1 MVKLTKSTR
10 KPLFGK
16 TKTTK
21 TVPLKAIKPAK
32 KSFDA
37 KAFADSF
44 KSLDQN
50 NYGSWPMPVKATVLA
65 FIVGL
70 VAFLTW
76 FLPITSKR
84 EEIASAEA
92 EQQTLLD
99 QYREK
104 ESKAR
109 HLKEYEDQVAKMQGD
124 FRELLNQLPKETRI
138 SDLVD
143 GINMAGMSSNIRFQ
157 DIKVEPEVSQE
168 LFIEQPIRIAA
179 VGDYHEFGH
188 FLSGLAKLP
197 RIITLHDFEVTNP
210 QPSLD
215 HLPELNLVLNT
226 KTYRSKEISEDTTA
240 GKDANQEASDAK

>member
-1 MVKLTKSTR
+1 
-10 KPLFGK
+10 
-16 TKTTK
+16 
-21 TVPLKAIKPAK
+21 
-32 KSFDA
+32 
-37 KAFADSF
+37 
-44 KSLDQN
+44 
-50 NYGSWPMPVKATVLA
+50 
-65 FIVGL
+65 
-70 VAFLTW
+70 
-76 FLPITSKR
+76 
-84 EEIASAEA
+84 
-92 EQQTLLD
+92 
-99 QYREK
+99 
-104 ESKAR
+104 
-109 HLKEYEDQVAKMQGD
+109 MQGD

-143 GINMAGMSSNIRFQ
+143 GINMAGMNSNIRFQ

-226 KTYRSKEISEDTTA
+226 KTYRSKEISEDNAA
-240 GKDANQEASDAK
+240 GKDAKQEASDAK